1 MEGLLKTSGGTAGVS
16 GWDKSRFRYLQGY
29 AQSHTHQ
36 FCERLQSGPRL
47 IPGALVQRSKIG
59 LDNRFLS

>member
-1 MEGLLKTSGGTAGVS
+1 MGGGDRRTAVAS

-29 AQSHTHQ
+29 AQSHTHL
-36 FCERLQSGPRL
+36 FCERSQPGLRL
-47 IPGALVQRSKIG
+47 IPDALVLRSKIG